1 MPTLN
6 FGPEDNLK
14 RVIFYQYNAALISRA
29 VPKFDSNYG
38 PANLFR
44 ERLYTPISECF
55 KVVLNDALL
64 TRVKSLKCFNFTT
77 TLVLLLPSNTLIL
90 IKPKGHTFLNSYL
103 WRPRDKFEYR
113 WIVKDAIFRA
123 SYGRGNQRHDVG
135 SLAQILECIWISS
148 RVHSRSRSQNH

>member
-55 KVVLNDALL
+55 KVVLNDAFL
-64 TRVKSLKCFNFTT
+64 TRVKFRTM
-77 TLVLLLPSNTLIL
+77 LLSITQMLQFYNNTSAPTSEQHINT
-90 IKPKGHTFLNSYL
+90 H
-103 WRPRDKFEYR
+103 
-113 WIVKDAIFRA
+113 
-123 SYGRGNQRHDVG
+123 
-135 SLAQILECIWISS
+135 
-148 RVHSRSRSQNH
+148 